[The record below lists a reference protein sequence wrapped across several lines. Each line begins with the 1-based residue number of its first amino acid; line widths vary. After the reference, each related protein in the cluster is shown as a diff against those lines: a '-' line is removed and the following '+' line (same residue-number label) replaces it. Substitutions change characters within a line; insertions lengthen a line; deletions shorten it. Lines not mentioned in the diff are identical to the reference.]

1 MIGLPN
7 SAATGFRFPANMA
20 LGMVGYPNAMLA
32 GNVEAV
38 GGRS

>member
-1 MIGLPN
+1 MIGLRI
-7 SAATGFRFPANMA
+7 SAVTGFRFPANVA
-20 LGMVGYPNAMLA
+20 LGMTVCPNATLA